1 MPSTYS
7 QATAV
12 RVGSSSIATSA
23 VVYAIP
29 VLPAITSQCTQP
41 DPWHREELLLAHLPQ
56 VRMVA
61 RGLWKRQC
69 FAVDLDDLIGY
80 GTLGLLDAIGKY
92 DPSRGILLKT
102 YAEHRIRGA
111 ILDGLRGMDW
121 LSRSARKKVKSL
133 RDSAP
138 TQDSDPIHELANTGL
153 ADPQP
158 STPQYAMKLAAH
170 PTKLPIPTVSVFS
183 AGGLNEVERLYHNS
197 RAVKYSYRSEAT
209 PEHLTARKQQGT
221 LLAMAIADLSER
233 HRQVLDLYYRRE
245 MSMRQIADLLGVHE
259 SRVSQLHLAAITRL
273 RKTLTNPTAGA
284 GPSSEKA
291 LKYREADPRFTV
303 HRLTAMAG

>member
-1 MPSTYS
+1 M
-7 QATAV
+7 
-12 RVGSSSIATSA
+12 
-23 VVYAIP
+23 
-29 VLPAITSQCTQP
+29 
-41 DPWHREELLLAHLPQ
+41 LAHLPQ

-69 FAVDLDDLIGY
+69 FAVDIDDLIGY

-111 ILDGLRGMDW
+111 ILDGLRGMNW

-133 RDSAP
+133 RDNAP
-138 TQDSDPIHELANTGL
+138 TQDSDPIHELANNGL

-158 STPQYAMKLAAH
+158 STPHYA
-170 PTKLPIPTVSVFS
+170 TKLDAPPKLPMPTASVFS
-183 AGGLNEVERLYHNS
+183 SGGLNEMERLYHNS
-197 RAVKYSYRSEAT
+197 RAAKYSYRSEAT
-209 PEHLTARKQQGT
+209 PEHLMARKQQGT

-259 SRVSQLHLAAITRL
+259 SRISQLHLAAITQL

-284 GPSSEKA
+284 RTSSEKA
-291 LKYREADPRFTV
+291 PKNRAADSRFTV
-303 HRLTAMAG
+303 NRMTAMAG